1 MTTRKALMKIQ
12 PIQQWKITVY
22 DNGPTAPY
30 TVESKVIE
38 TVRNRFGVEEIRWN
52 TIFIASANVYH
63 EAVLIAG
70 NHLLDETQR
79 LYEKA
84 V

>member
-1 MTTRKALMKIQ
+1 MKRKVMLKIQ
-12 PIQQWKITVY
+12 PIAQWKIVVY

-30 TVESKVIE
+30 TVESRVIQE
-38 TVRNRFGVEEIRWN
+38 TVSVFGIKEQRWN
-52 TIFIASANVYH
+52 VIFTASANVYH

-70 NHLLDETQR
+70 NHLIDETQR